1 MRRRREQALS
11 VFGGCKV
18 LAAPELA
25 IAKED
30 EEIEA
35 KADGGKVVGIPPYE
49 EGDHK
54 GEGYTGYMT

>member
-35 KADGGKVVGIPPYE
+35 KANGGKVVGPRTRRAITRAR
-49 EGDHK
+49 GTR
-54 GEGYTGYMT
+54 GT